1 MKCTLYIVH
10 MYILYMC
17 IVHMFIVHMYNVH
30 GIFYIVHYT
39 LYTCTL
45 YIIQYIMYITYYNI
59 HMYNVNISLLHNIVK
74 SSINPFT
81 LPINALHT
89 VLDCSGSRGR
99 NLNIDLNNNLH
110 SNIDNRT

>member
-1 MKCTLYIVH
+1 MYIVH
-10 MYILYMC
+10 MYILYMY

-45 YIIQYIMYITYYNI
+45 YIIQCIMYITYYNI